1 MKITEHIIF
10 REILIKLYFFVKMLN
25 VARKTRIRV
34 LGILT
39 SIICVALFSVYYLM
53 PAFERQKMQ
62 ARIVMNTKR
71 IEKLRKEESDRLA
84 ALAIEVTMQPV

>member
-39 SIICVALFSVYYLM
+39 SIIFVALFSVYYLM

>member
-1 MKITEHIIF
+1 VKITEHIIF

-34 LGILT
+34 LAIFT
-39 SIICVALFSVYYLM
+39 SFIFVALFSVYYLM